1 MHMNVIDFDTYF
13 EKWCV
18 AKRKRYSL
26 LKMKKGYILYDNFK
40 FDVAKNSPVIEEE
53 REAKKE
59 KEKWNKEWVCRL
71 EKIIEKRKKNPEI
84 WEPMFSLE
92 ELGD

>member
-1 MHMNVIDFDTYF
+1 MHINVIDFDTYF
-13 EKWCV
+13 GKWCE
-18 AKRKRYSL
+18 AKKKRYSL

-40 FDVAKNSPVIEEE
+40 FDIVKDFEAIEEE

-59 KEKWNKEWVCRL
+59 KEKWDKKWLVRL
-71 EKIIEKRKKNPEI
+71 EKIIAKRKQTPEI